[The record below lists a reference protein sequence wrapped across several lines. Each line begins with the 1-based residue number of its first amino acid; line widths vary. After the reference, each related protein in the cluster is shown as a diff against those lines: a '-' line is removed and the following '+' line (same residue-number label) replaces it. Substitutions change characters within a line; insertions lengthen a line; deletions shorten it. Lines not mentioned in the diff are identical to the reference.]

1 MDWKNA
7 LRFWPWLAAIASG
20 LMFRAC
26 FAPFDQAWL
35 CWIALTPLLAAVWFS
50 GENSRRPRLRHL
62 LLGYVAGLAYFWT
75 VFSWLT
81 TVTVPGWF
89 LVGVYMAVYPAVWAW
104 LCGMLRPGKA
114 RSLLERQPRG
124 LEAVTRQL
132 EERRAAENKSRGV
145 LIGSA
150 ADVAP
155 PVIHSPWLSSMHNL
169 RLAFLLA
176 SAWVAT
182 EYVRATLFSG
192 WGWNMLGTALHAQY
206 LLIQIVEI
214 TGVAGLSFLI
224 AFANVI
230 AVAIVPRFILETQT
244 RARRPHF
251 DLTLTMLAVMAL
263 FTFGMRTV
271 QMKEE
276 SKGIRVAAVQP
287 NIPREQKFNQEFA
300 ELTFEQFSRLSLAAM
315 NPHRPH
321 LIIWPESSMPDPV
334 LEGTDS
340 YRFVKQF
347 AQTTEV
353 DLLLGIIDQDETTAY
368 NGALLVTEGGAREQ
382 RYHKVHLVPF
392 GEYVPGRHTI
402 PGIAR
407 IVGDQVPE
415 DFGFGKEHTVF
426 TTSDPEVRL
435 APLICFEDTI
445 GELTRQFV
453 RNGANLLANV
463 TNDGW
468 FLKSAGSQQHLANAV
483 FRCVETRLPMVRSAN
498 TGVTCFINEFGRVT
512 HKLVGP
518 DGLQWTEGVLTDIV
532 RVPIAPRRTFYV
544 EHGELFAKA
553 CTAVTVVFVALLL
566 IAALLRRRQAPAHPG
581 AEHS

>member
-1 MDWKNA
+1 M
-7 LRFWPWLAAIASG
+7 LRYWPWLAAIASG

-26 FAPFDQAWL
+26 FAPFNQAWL
-35 CWIALTPLLAAVWFS
+35 CWIALTPLMAAIWFS
-50 GENSRRPRLRHL
+50 GEDAKRPRLRHL
-62 LLGYVAGLAYFWT
+62 LLGYVAGITYFWT

-89 LVGVYMAVYPAVWAW
+89 LVGLYMGVYFAVWAW
-104 LCGMLRPGKA
+104 ICGVLRPT
-114 RSLLERQPRG
+114 RNRTLLQRQPSG
-124 LEAVTRQL
+124 LAAVTQRL
-132 EERRAAENKSRGV
+132 EEKRAAENKGRGI

-150 ADVAP
+150 ADEAP
-155 PVIHSPWLSSMHNL
+155 AVVDSPWLSSMHNL

-182 EYVRATLFSG
+182 ELVRSTLFSG

-206 LLIQIVEI
+206 LMIQIVEI
-214 TGVAGLSFLI
+214 TGVAGLSFLV
-224 AFANVI
+224 AFTNVI
-230 AVAIVPRFILETQT
+230 ALAMVPRFILEAKA

-251 DLTLTMLAVMAL
+251 DLTMTMLAIMGV
-263 FTFGMRTV
+263 FTFGMRAV
-271 QMKEE
+271 QLKEDA
-276 SKGIRVAAVQP
+276 KTIRVAAVQP
-287 NIPREQKFNQEFA
+287 NVPREQKFNQEFA
-300 ELTFEQFSRLSLAAM
+300 NLTFEQFSRLTLSVMTPTPPDLV
-315 NPHRPH
+315 
-321 LIIWPESSMPDPV
+321 LWPESSMPDPV
-334 LEGTDS
+334 LEGTES
-340 YRFVKQF
+340 YRFVKEF
-347 AQTTEV
+347 AAQTKV

-368 NGALLVTEGGAREQ
+368 NGALLVTDGGTREQ

-407 IVGDQVPE
+407 IVGDQVPD

-426 TTSDPEVRL
+426 TMSDPEVRL

-453 RNGANLLANV
+453 LNGANLLANV

-498 TGVTCFINEFGRVT
+498 TGVTCFINEYGRVT
-512 HKLVGP
+512 RKLVDPSGS
-518 DGLQWTEGVLTDIV
+518 QWIEGVLTDTV
-532 RVPIAPRRTFYV
+532 RVPIEPRRTFYV
-544 EHGELFAKA
+544 ENGELFAKA
-553 CTAVTVVFVALLL
+553 CGVVTLLTLFVIVPLTLRQA
-566 IAALLRRRQAPAHPG
+566 RRRKL
-581 AEHS
+581 S